1 MSGGRKG
8 TNKTFTTITS
18 DIVAIGTPITLEGI
32 DASRPHCHAGVQFFA
47 DADGVAAAIP
57 TLGSIVIELQTLA
70 SKPLFEMATGSP
82 IIVSNQET
90 ISWTANTITVRATP
104 SDLDVATHYRLVI
117 VCNETG
123 NAAAVETARGAPRG
137 DAVGLVT
144 RPIFPHSAFGELQV
158 ENSIPIV
165 QMIAVYGIT
174 DKQETFTSLGGTVA
188 AAGGLFQ
195 VTSGTNANG
204 FSTLASRRQAKYRA
218 GQGLMARFTALFDTP
233 QVDSDQLAGLINNTD
248 RLGFG
253 FIDTDFGIIYDHGGE
268 SEIQELTITTP
279 SAGSEDATITI
290 DDVAFTVPLT
300 VGTVEHNAFEIANS
314 LNTQVSLW
322 DFSSN
327 GDEVVARALV
337 ARVYT
342 GAFTFASG
350 TAAGAFAQVN
360 AGVAPIETFIKQVD
374 WNVHTRSDLDPSKG
388 NVYQIQF
395 QYLGFGDFFFHIESP
410 VTGLFELVHIIE
422 YSNLNVVPNLGSPTF
437 RVGWSARNTGN
448 TTSLTL
454 KGGSGSL
461 FNEGAVVVTETPR
474 TTSNTQSTV
483 TTAAFTN
490 IITFR
495 NRLVYKV
502 QRNRVETEPF
512 IITVLTDSTK
522 GALIEITK
530 NAIPAGDLDFS
541 YLDKAT
547 SVSEIATDAVV
558 MTGGTP
564 VLSFIASTL
573 GVKLNLAE
581 LGLFLFPGESFSI
594 SGKIISGASASV
606 TVTITSVEDQ

>member
-32 DASRPHCHAGVQFFA
+32 DASRSHCHAGVQFFA
-47 DADGVAAAIP
+47 DALGAAPAIP
-57 TLGSIVIELQTLA
+57 TLGSIIIEIQTLA
-70 SKPLFEMATGSP
+70 SKPLFEVAIGSP

-104 SDLDVATHYRLVI
+104 FDLDVATHYRLTI

-123 NAAAVETARGAPRG
+123 NAAAVQTAREAPRG
-137 DAVGLVT
+137 DDVGLVT
-144 RPIFPHSAFGELQV
+144 RPILPYSAFGEIQV
-158 ENSIPIV
+158 EVSIPII
-165 QMIAVYGIT
+165 QMTAVYGLT
-174 DKQETFTSLGGTVA
+174 DKQETFTSLGGTA
-188 AAGGLFQ
+188 SAAGGVFE
-195 VTSGTNANG
+195 VTSGTDPNG
-204 FSTLASRRQAKYRA
+204 FGIVTSKRQAKYRS
-218 GQGLMARFTALFDTP
+218 GQGMMARFTALFDTP
-233 QVDSDQLAGLINNTD
+233 QADSAQMAGLINNTD
-248 RLGFG
+248 QLGFG
-253 FIDTDFGIIYDHGGE
+253 FIDTDFGVIYVHGGE
-268 SEIQELTITTP
+268 SEIQELTVTTP

-290 DDVAFTVPLT
+290 EDVAFTVPLT

-327 GDEVVARALV
+327 GDEVVARALI
-337 ARVYT
+337 ARVFT
-342 GAFTFASG
+342 GAFTFSSG
-350 TAAGAFAQVN
+350 TAEGAFAQVN
-360 AGVAPIETFIKQVD
+360 AGVFPTETLIKQAD
-374 WNVHTRSDLDPSKG
+374 WNVHTRLDLDPSKG
-388 NVYQIQF
+388 NVYQVQF
-395 QYLGFGDFFFHIESP
+395 QYLGFGCLFFHIENPAS
-410 VTGLFELVHIIE
+410 GLFELVHIIE
-422 YSNLNVVPNLGSPTF
+422 GSNRNVIPNLSNPTF
-437 RVGWSARNTGN
+437 RVGWSTRNIGN
-448 TTSLTL
+448 ITSLTV

-461 FNEGAVVVTETPR
+461 FNEGPIIVTETPR
-474 TTSNTQSTV
+474 TISNTQLGV

-495 NRLVYKV
+495 NRLVLIS

-530 NAIPAGDLDFS
+530 NATPGADLNFS
-541 YLDKAT
+541 YLDKT
-547 SVSEIATDAVV
+547 SSVSEVATDAVL

-564 VLSFIASTL
+564 VLSFITSTQ

-594 SGKIISGASASV
+594 SGKIISGASSSV
-606 TVTITSVEDQ
+606 TVTITFVEDQ